1 MQIKLDILDKLN
13 SIKPFVDMHKA
24 GSVYLVGGLVRDHFL
39 GKQSKDIDLLI
50 CGIPVE
56 KIKKQLAPFGKIDE
70 VGESFGVIKF
80 KPNGWDL
87 EEPIDIAIPRTEVKI
102 GDGHRGFEIKASSN
116 IPLEVDLL
124 RRDFTINAM
133 VISLDGKLLDP
144 YHGLDDLKAGIIRM
158 VNPTAF
164 VEDPLRMMRAIQFAS
179 RFKFTI
185 EENTWRAILDHA
197 DSIKE
202 ISGERILIELD
213 KIYYKGD
220 IVLGLDLFIKSTLH
234 FRLFG
239 FNPCITPTT
248 LFLGFD
254 RADFYSLIVK
264 NEIQFINILK
274 GETKTG
280 KLIKAIKVASE
291 KCEMIKK
298 EHLHPARKMTS
309 EIQKQFSYDMRKL
322 VVELYKISE
331 DIFDSIL
338 VRISISPTIVSD
350 FITNI
355 FPNSRLLPKSL
366 KELEINGFELMEM
379 GYTGKAIADVQKEI
393 LDEIFKDKLENN
405 KEQIKN
411 FLKIKAV

>member
-1 MQIKLDILDKLN
+1 
-13 SIKPFVDMHKA
+13 
-24 GSVYLVGGLVRDHFL
+24 
-39 GKQSKDIDLLI
+39 
-50 CGIPVE
+50 
-56 KIKKQLAPFGKIDE
+56 
-70 VGESFGVIKF
+70 
-80 KPNGWDL
+80 
-87 EEPIDIAIPRTEVKI
+87 
-102 GDGHRGFEIKASSN
+102 
-116 IPLEVDLL
+116 
-124 RRDFTINAM
+124 
-133 VISLDGKLLDP
+133 LDP